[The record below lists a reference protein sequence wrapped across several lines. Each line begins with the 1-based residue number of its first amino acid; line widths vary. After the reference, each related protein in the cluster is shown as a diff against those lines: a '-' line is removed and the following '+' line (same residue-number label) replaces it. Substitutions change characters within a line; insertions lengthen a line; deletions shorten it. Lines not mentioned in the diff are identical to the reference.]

1 MLSKNKQE
9 GYTNPQ
15 GGGGETKVVQ
25 CRTNINATSGKFP
38 VHFES
43 DIEQL
48 LMSDLEV
55 NQTILN
61 VHGGASCK
69 VGVQVS
75 KPTNHDIVLKKSTV
89 LRNFS
94 WSNLLLH

>member
-1 MLSKNKQE
+1 
-9 GYTNPQ
+9 
-15 GGGGETKVVQ
+15 
-25 CRTNINATSGKFP
+25 
-38 VHFES
+38 
-43 DIEQL
+43 
-48 LMSDLEV
+48 MSDLDV

-89 LRNFS
+89 LKKLQLVKSVTPLEVVLKELAEQKKADLSEGTGGASCKVGIQFRT
-94 WSNLLLH
+94 